1 MQFMNDYEEVV
12 NVEGPN
18 RKATEDGD
26 DDIEQDAQSLGL
38 DTSLP
43 EIETV
48 GKDAQI
54 VAEELSDENK
64 GSGM

>member
-1 MQFMNDYEEVV
+1 MNE
-12 NVEGPN
+12 EGPN
-18 RKATEDGD
+18 ITANEDGD

-48 GKDAQI
+48 EIETLG
-54 VAEELSDENK
+54 VAEEISDEDI

>member
-48 GKDAQI
+48 RKETQI
-54 VAEELSDENK
+54 VAEEISDENK